1 VASDEYK
8 DAFEGIDRS
17 FYLPGGAFRFR
28 MHHRLRSSRYRYGLY
43 RAGCLED
50 RYAAITETELYQD
63 GDCLLVTGSV
73 EEISADFLPAGYDAH
88 VDVAVLA
95 PDRKVARKR
104 SIRISLAEGVQSDF
118 KVRFPYFAERG
129 TVVRF
134 AYHSDRR
141 LADGA
146 PNCGENAAV
155 LHKSG

>member
-1 VASDEYK
+1 MSTKTLSKGLTGLFIYLVALSASGCTTGYDLLDTGMGSIELVAS
-8 DAFEGIDRS
+8 R
-17 FYLPGGAFRFR
+17 
-28 MHHRLRSSRYRYGLY
+28 
-43 RAGCLED
+43 D